1 VRRHRLK
8 PLGTLRTRSRR
19 TDEHGVIIVLV
30 AVVML
35 FVVGAMAALSI
46 DVVTL
51 YTARSEAQ
59 LAADGAALAGA
70 RVLAN
75 SGMTS
80 DPTADTD
87 GVMSAAQNLA
97 GPVAIQVA
105 QSNAVGGRNLIAA
118 NGEVLVGFNGSSTNP
133 CVTLAPVANPCISV
147 KVQRTDLPT
156 FFSRIWGRTQ
166 LTVGATATAEAYNP
180 STATTL
186 TAGTKPPVAPMCVK
200 PWILPNMDPTPAGT
214 TLFNATTGTIT
225 NPALL
230 GWVTPPGGVRLR
242 NDCETGG
249 GGATDC
255 SANLPQAWRYYPGTT
270 DPATGDF
277 PAPNASSVVCTGCTG
292 FDSYQLSV
300 AGCVQPPITCNSVV
314 HIDQTGTVTNALTK
328 PPVDGLTHTNANE
341 GDSVDAAA
349 PVAGPFQFLTGADDP
364 VVLSGAVAADS
375 DIMVS
380 DSLVTVP
387 VIDTTNWPPTS
398 TVFPAVQVIGFVR
411 LFLNPSG
418 AGVPGNNHIHT
429 KVINMVG
436 CGTTGTTGSPTIL
449 GNGAS
454 PVAVRLISGP

>member
-8 PLGTLRTRSRR
+8 SPVALRTELRR
-19 TDEHGVIIVLV
+19 TDEQGVIIVLV

-118 NGEVLVGFNGSSTNP
+118 NGEVVVGFNGSSTNP
-133 CVTLAPVANPCISV
+133 CVTSAPVANPCISV

-180 STATTL
+180 STTGTL
-186 TAGTKPPVAPMCVK
+186 TASTKPPVAPTCVK
-200 PWILPNMDPTPAGT
+200 PWILPNMDPTPGGT
-214 TLFNATTGTIT
+214 TIFDATTGTIT
-225 NPALL
+225 NPNLL
-230 GWVTPPGGVRLR
+230 GWETPPGFGQVRFQ
-242 NDCETGG
+242 NDCEAKGDLTCTALT
-249 GGATDC
+249 AT
-255 SANLPQAWRYYPGTT
+255 PVAWHYYPGTT

-277 PAPNASSVVCTGCTG
+277 PAPNASSCTGCTG

-300 AGCVQPPITCNSVV
+300 AGCVQPPITCNTFV
-314 HIDQTGTVTNALTK
+314 HIDQSGTATDALTRQ
-328 PPVDGLTHTNANE
+328 PVDGLTHTSGNE
-341 GDSVDAAA
+341 GDRVAAA
-349 PVAGPFQFLTGADDP
+349 LVAPFQFLAGADDP
-364 VVLSGAVAADS
+364 VVLSGAIAGDS

-398 TVFPAVQVIGFVR
+398 TVFPAVQVIGFVQ
-411 LFLNPSG
+411 LFLNPTG
-418 AGVPGNNHIHT
+418 NAITGNNHIHT

-436 CGTTGTTGSPTIL
+436 CGTTGTTGTPTIL